1 VQEDIV
7 GGMRCSDGDG
17 AVIPY
22 LSPVCDPLPREP
34 SVPPCQPTASPALSA
49 ERAPPLSSARHN
61 PALQALRDVS
71 VLHGALAAARLQ
83 SPRVEAAAAAAAAA
97 AAGHAGERVRGHAA
111 APLPSPRDAGK
122 GTCGTRGGAR
132 RALEAFEARQ
142 RAEER
147 RRILAA
153 TYRGGPVARPRMGA
167 GALRRKPA
175 AKAAGGCEGGSK
187 VQPDSQQAPAFSLK
201 AEQVS
206 GGGVESKDGEEGME
220 ARDGKEGREG
230 AEAKDGRDDGRKKAA
245 PSAAMRRG
253 VQTLTSIYGAKHAGS
268 GRKPAGAGARR
279 DRGGARESERRDLQ
293 QRSGPPLS
301 PPAHA
306 PPRTGGPGPPPSL
319 FPVLTGQVSSL
330 PSY

>member
-49 ERAPPLSSARHN
+49 ERAPPHSSARHN

-71 VLHGALAAARLQ
+71 VLHGALAAAGLQ
-83 SPRVEAAAAAAAAA
+83 SPRVEAAAAAAAAV
-97 AAGHAGERVRGHAA
+97 AAGHAGERVRSHAA

-122 GTCGTRGGAR
+122 GTCGARGGVR
-132 RALEAFEARQ
+132 RAAEARQ

-153 TYRGGPVARPRMGA
+153 TYRGGLVARPRMGA

-175 AKAAGGCEGGSK
+175 SKAAGGCEGGSK
-187 VQPDSQQAPAFSLK
+187 VQQDSQQAPAGLK

-206 GGGVESKDGEEGME
+206 GGGIESKDGEEGME
-220 ARDGKEGREG
+220 ASDGKEGREG
-230 AEAKDGRDDGRKKAA
+230 GEAKDGRDDGRKKAA
-245 PSAAMRRG
+245 LSAAMRRG

-279 DRGGARESERRDLQ
+279 DRGVARESERRDLQ
-293 QRSGPPLS
+293 QRSGSRLS
-301 PPAHA
+301 PPARA
-306 PPRTGGPGPPPSL
+306 PPAPTAPR
-319 FPVLTGQVSSL
+319 
-330 PSY
+330 